1 MIRLAVPSDVAAI
14 TAIASASFAHYVP
27 RIGQPPAPMVADYA
41 ELVSSGGA
49 YVFEDELILGYLV
62 LEVLDDA
69 MLLDIVAVSPE
80 AQGRGVGKALMVFA
94 ENQTCA
100 AGSSAIRLYTN
111 ALMHENVGLYGKIGY
126 VETGRKTENGFDRIY
141 MEKQL

>member
-1 MIRLAVPSDVAAI
+1 M

-27 RIGQPPAPMVADYA
+27 RIGQPPAPMLADYA
-41 ELVSSGGA
+41 ALVNAGRAS
-49 YVFEDELILGYLV
+49 VFADEAILGYLV
-62 LEVLDDA
+62 LEVLDDV
-69 MLLDIVAVSPE
+69 MLLDIVAVSPD

-94 ENQTCA
+94 EEQTRA
-100 AGSSAIRLYTN
+100 AGLSTIRLYTN

-141 MEKQL
+141 MEKRL